1 MFVED
6 LEWISLWLVP
16 DLVEEEEKV
25 TNLVTTKA
33 EDGTF
38 RHLKKKV
45 RS

>member
-1 MFVED
+1 MED
-6 LEWISLWLVP
+6 LEWISLWLVE

-25 TNLVTTKA
+25 TNLVTSKA
-33 EDGTF
+33 EEGNF